1 MSPDR
6 KLGLLTEYDA
16 RESQLAVLLENLES
30 FMIRETSNRILR
42 DLTLIKAEKVSGT
55 IYCDSWLGQ
64 YPSDHGEV

>member
-16 RESQLAVLLENLES
+16 RETQLAVLLENLES

-42 DLTLIKAEKVSGT
+42 DLTLIKAEKVSRRIT
-55 IYCDSWLGQ
+55 VTFGQ
-64 YPSDHGEV
+64 NSKRHGKM

>member
-16 RESQLAVLLENLES
+16 RETQLAVLLENLES

-42 DLTLIKAEKVSGT
+42 DLTLIKAEKVSRTFTPGL
-55 IYCDSWLGQ
+55 DSDQGRE
-64 YPSDHGEV
+64 GK

>member
-16 RESQLAVLLENLES
+16 RETQLAVLLENLES

-42 DLTLIKAEKVSGT
+42 DLTLIKAEKVSRRITVTFGQN
-55 IYCDSWLGQ
+55 SKRLGKM
-64 YPSDHGEV
+64 